1 MPYELSS
8 RDRAALE
15 SHHSSRRPKL
25 FDDNL
30 PWDVAMEIDTKY
42 DDGVYNTGNI
52 RANEDY
58 TAAGSPVAYFY
69 MPL

>member
-1 MPYELSS
+1 
-8 RDRAALE
+8 
-15 SHHSSRRPKL
+15 
-25 FDDNL
+25 
-30 PWDVAMEIDTKY
+30 MEIDTKY
-42 DDGVYNTGNI
+42 DDGVFNTGNI